1 MTHDE
6 QQRALLND
14 HLEHV
19 QARVHTLEADLAAV
33 VRTRRNQS
41 DDDEHDPEGETLSS
55 LWSMQAG
62 LLESARAD
70 ASQAKDA
77 MQRLEAGAYGIC
89 ISCLEPVPISQ
100 LEVRPFRER
109 CVPCTSRQ
117 GWHKP

>member
-19 QARVHTLEADLAAV
+19 QARVHKLEADLAAV

-77 MQRLEAGAYGIC
+77 MQRLEAGTYGIC
-89 ISCLEPVPISQ
+89 ISCLEPIPISQ

-117 GWHKP
+117 GWHEP